1 MTEDEARK
9 KWCPMVRH
17 SDEDNESASNKCG
30 TPFGECVGEGKWNKC
45 IASNCAIWTWDS
57 VPEWT
62 YEKNS
67 FVDVPSTTQGHCGLI
82 NK

>member
-17 SDEDNESASNKCG
+17 TSEHNEPASNKCG
-30 TPFGECVGEGKWNKC
+30 TPSGECVGEGKWNKC
-45 IASNCAIWTWDS
+45 IASNCAMWVVDTVDI
-57 VPEWT
+57 E
-62 YEKNS
+62 EK
-67 FVDVPSTTQGHCGLI
+67 PKQGHCGLI